1 MNALDKIVKSN
12 RMPVLFVGS
21 GISRRYLQDYPDW
34 NELLQKSF
42 DMYNKDSYQYQKYI
56 DKYRREGLTD
66 FEINA
71 KMGTII
77 ENEFNEAFF
86 DTKIKLNFIKTKNP
100 AWVKRG
106 VSPYK
111 MYLSN
116 IFKKLPLKSANY
128 LNKEKELFQNLKNK
142 VSAVITTNYDQFLEK
157 EIFNNDYTVF
167 RHQYELFSA
176 DSYNSAE
183 IYKIHGCVTDA
194 DSIIIT
200 EKDYKEF
207 TDSRKLVIAKML
219 TLFSESPIVF
229 LGYSFTDENI
239 RNIVADFLSC
249 LTNEQLDNIDEHFV
263 FISFKKGERKLIE
276 TKNTIILP
284 NGQKIPVTEI
294 QTDNYLKVFSTLNKV
309 VPGIS
314 PIRIRDTKRIVR
326 KIVDEN
332 LDSANA
338 ESIIVGLDDLDNM
351 DLSSKPL
358 AIAVG
363 YRDNILNKYGYGLV
377 DTALIFEDIIYDNKN
392 FSAKEMCTV
401 RFKSIP
407 CNLLMPVYKY
417 IKKANYTL
425 IPDSHLKV
433 YVDKHSTIDLILG
446 TSVKKTISKLP
457 HYTNFNELK
466 AGIEEQE
473 DIKKVPALILAN
485 IDLLDINTMR
495 TLCKDM
501 FLKSTPELLKDNT
514 YFKRCV
520 MCLDYWENYQSQLKE
535 E

>member
-1 MNALDKIVKSN
+1 
-12 RMPVLFVGS
+12 
-21 GISRRYLQDYPDW
+21 
-34 NELLQKSF
+34 
-42 DMYNKDSYQYQKYI
+42 
-56 DKYRREGLTD
+56 
-66 FEINA
+66 
-71 KMGTII
+71 
-77 ENEFNEAFF
+77 
-86 DTKIKLNFIKTKNP
+86 
-100 AWVKRG
+100 
-106 VSPYK
+106 
-111 MYLSN
+111 
-116 IFKKLPLKSANY
+116 
-128 LNKEKELFQNLKNK
+128 
-142 VSAVITTNYDQFLEK
+142 
-157 EIFNNDYTVF
+157 
-167 RHQYELFSA
+167 
-176 DSYNSAE
+176 
-183 IYKIHGCVTDA
+183 
-194 DSIIIT
+194 
-200 EKDYKEF
+200 
-207 TDSRKLVIAKML
+207 ML

-314 PIRIRDTKRIVR
+314 PIRIRDSKRIVR

-332 LDSANA
+332 LDSANAESIIVGLDVCWGGDWWNIFDA

>member
-1 MNALDKIVKSN
+1 
-12 RMPVLFVGS
+12 
-21 GISRRYLQDYPDW
+21 
-34 NELLQKSF
+34 
-42 DMYNKDSYQYQKYI
+42 
-56 DKYRREGLTD
+56 
-66 FEINA
+66 
-71 KMGTII
+71 
-77 ENEFNEAFF
+77 
-86 DTKIKLNFIKTKNP
+86 
-100 AWVKRG
+100 
-106 VSPYK
+106 
-111 MYLSN
+111 
-116 IFKKLPLKSANY
+116 
-128 LNKEKELFQNLKNK
+128 
-142 VSAVITTNYDQFLEK
+142 
-157 EIFNNDYTVF
+157 
-167 RHQYELFSA
+167 
-176 DSYNSAE
+176 
-183 IYKIHGCVTDA
+183 
-194 DSIIIT
+194 
-200 EKDYKEF
+200 
-207 TDSRKLVIAKML
+207 ML

-457 HYTNFNELK
+457 HYTNFN
-466 AGIEEQE
+466 
-473 DIKKVPALILAN
+473 
-485 IDLLDINTMR
+485 
-495 TLCKDM
+495 
-501 FLKSTPELLKDNT
+501 
-514 YFKRCV
+514 
-520 MCLDYWENYQSQLKE
+520 
-535 E
+535 

>member
-1 MNALDKIVKSN
+1 
-12 RMPVLFVGS
+12 
-21 GISRRYLQDYPDW
+21 
-34 NELLQKSF
+34 
-42 DMYNKDSYQYQKYI
+42 
-56 DKYRREGLTD
+56 
-66 FEINA
+66 
-71 KMGTII
+71 
-77 ENEFNEAFF
+77 
-86 DTKIKLNFIKTKNP
+86 
-100 AWVKRG
+100 
-106 VSPYK
+106 
-111 MYLSN
+111 
-116 IFKKLPLKSANY
+116 
-128 LNKEKELFQNLKNK
+128 
-142 VSAVITTNYDQFLEK
+142 
-157 EIFNNDYTVF
+157 
-167 RHQYELFSA
+167 
-176 DSYNSAE
+176 
-183 IYKIHGCVTDA
+183 
-194 DSIIIT
+194 
-200 EKDYKEF
+200 
-207 TDSRKLVIAKML
+207 ML

-501 FLKSTPELLKDNT
+501 FLKSTPVLLKDNT